1 MSSRWHAPACS
12 LAFCVL
18 FPRIILPLLA
28 LAFNTLPA
36 QEKPG
41 AKPERVRFEGQTLVL
56 ASSNAGAEGSVRE
69 FIPEGEK
76 LASWTR
82 LAALREYP
90 KLDDPMAVGQNVLRQ
105 LKERYPDANSAIIRN
120 PSTGEVIVDF
130 LVTSPDQKF
139 MEFNIFKYTRKP
151 GAGLSCQQY
160 ALRAYGDPRAFL
172 VELKSRRKALIDAMA
187 KTGLEIVK

>member
-1 MSSRWHAPACS
+1 MFLSR
-12 LAFCVL
+12 L
-18 FPRIILPLLA
+18 FFLL
-28 LAFNTLPA
+28 LTLTFTTLPA
-36 QEKPG
+36 QE
-41 AKPERVRFEGQTLVL
+41 KPERVRFEGQTLVL
-56 ASSNAGAEGSVRE
+56 AASNDSPDGRLRE

-76 LASWTR
+76 LAAWTR

-105 LKERYPDANSAIIRN
+105 LKERHPDANSAIIRN

-130 LVTSPDQKF
+130 LVTSPDRKF

-151 GAGLSCQQY
+151 GAGLACQQY
-160 ALRAYGDPRAFL
+160 ALRVYGDPTAFL
-172 VELKSRRKALIDAMA
+172 KDLKTRRKTLIDAMA